1 METQTI
7 ILGKDGQLV
16 KSILSVEEIKSII
29 ENREKEVMREANAS
43 EGEIDLNNYPKLKNL
58 LTYHIRKPEET
69 LIRGIKDIA
78 DFGHVT
84 VKETCENM
92 EVLLKADPASGVA
105 IVLAVSAG
113 IHKTSKIN

>member
-7 ILGKDGQLV
+7 ILGKNGQLV

-29 ENREKEVMREANAS
+29 ENREKEVMGEANAN
-43 EGEIDLNNYPKLKNL
+43 EGEIDLNKYPKLKNL

-78 DFGHVT
+78 DFGNVT
-84 VKETCENM
+84 VKEICESM
-92 EVLLKADPASGVA
+92 EGLLKADPSSG
-105 IVLAVSAG
+105 IDILLAVNAG
-113 IHKTSKIN
+113 IHKTSKFN